1 MGDVMHTRVMLCNA
15 AVQKYH
21 NFRIQLDFFLFCQN
35 FCLNPLRRE
44 ASRNHS
50 KTPLQR
56 LFLMY
61 EWVARAF
68 QGRFGDHGV
77 HWLQNALP
85 WGQLQCLIV
94 EKNHFNVVDWH
105 CVFNV
110 VDLPW
115 ELKEK
120 KNKKKKYM
128 GHLALASRTVTKQN
142 IGLLVHGSMDI
153 SFFRNRGF
161 WQIWKGW
168 ISLKNMANWRDLRLQ
183 KFPSANISLQAIF
196 VAIW

>member
-21 NFRIQLDFFLFCQN
+21 NFRIQLDFFLFFKFFASN
-35 FCLNPLRRE
+35 LFKRE

-50 KTPLQR
+50 KTPLQ
-56 LFLMY
+56 LI
-61 EWVARAF
+61 
-68 QGRFGDHGV
+68 H
-77 HWLQNALP
+77 
-85 WGQLQCLIV
+85 IV

-142 IGLLVHGSMDI
+142 IGL
-153 SFFRNRGF
+153 
-161 WQIWKGW
+161 
-168 ISLKNMANWRDLRLQ
+168 
-183 KFPSANISLQAIF
+183 
-196 VAIW
+196 

>member
-1 MGDVMHTRVMLCNA
+1 MLCTQGWCYAMPPFRSIITLGFSLIFFFFSNFLPQTSSNA
-15 AVQKYH
+15 KH
-21 NFRIQLDFFLFCQN
+21 REIIPKRPCNDFFWCMNELQVRFKGVLETMGCTD
-35 FCLNPLRRE
+35 
-44 ASRNHS
+44 S
-50 KTPLQR
+50 KTPLQKKK
-56 LFLMY
+56 
-61 EWVARAF
+61 
-68 QGRFGDHGV
+68 
-77 HWLQNALP
+77 
-85 WGQLQCLIV
+85 LQCLIV

-142 IGLLVHGSMDI
+142 IGLLVHGSMLI

-183 KFPSANISLQAIF
+183 KFPSVNISLQAIF

>member
-1 MGDVMHTRVMLCNA
+1 MNEL
-15 AVQKYH
+15 
-21 NFRIQLDFFLFCQN
+21 
-35 FCLNPLRRE
+35 
-44 ASRNHS
+44 
-50 KTPLQR
+50 
-56 LFLMY
+56 
-61 EWVARAF
+61 
-68 QGRFGDHGV
+68 QGRFRGV
-77 HWLQNALP
+77 LDTIGCTDSKTVKKM
-85 WGQLQCLIV
+85 GQLQCLIV

-153 SFFRNRGF
+153 SFFRNQG
-161 WQIWKGW
+161 
-168 ISLKNMANWRDLRLQ
+168 
-183 KFPSANISLQAIF
+183 
-196 VAIW
+196 

>member
-1 MGDVMHTRVMLCNA
+1 MLCTQGWCYA
-15 AVQKYH
+15 MPP
-21 NFRIQLDFFLFCQN
+21 FRSIITLGFSLIFFFFVKIFASILFDAKH
-35 FCLNPLRRE
+35 RE
-44 ASRNHS
+44 IIPKRPCNDYFWCMNE
-50 KTPLQR
+50 L
-56 LFLMY
+56 
-61 EWVARAF
+61 
-68 QGRFGDHGV
+68 QGRFRGV
-77 HWLQNALP
+77 LDTIGCTDSKTVKKM
-85 WGQLQCLIV
+85 GQLQCLIV

-153 SFFRNRGF
+153 SFFRNQG
-161 WQIWKGW
+161 
-168 ISLKNMANWRDLRLQ
+168 
-183 KFPSANISLQAIF
+183 
-196 VAIW
+196 

>member
-15 AVQKYH
+15 AVQMYH

-68 QGRFGDHGV
+68 QGRFGHHGV
-77 HWLQNALP
+77 IWVQNALAKKK
-85 WGQLQCLIV
+85 LQCLIV

-142 IGLLVHGSMDI
+142 IGLLVHGSMLI

-161 WQIWKGW
+161 WQIWKGR
-168 ISLKNMANWRDLRLQ
+168 ISLKNMANWRDLKLQ
-183 KFPSANISLQAIF
+183 KFGADNISLQAIF